1 MHNLIIMES
10 TFVDPQLPIYCA
22 LYYPTLQD
30 KGLPE
35 SDKVRMRENFKISV

>member
-10 TFVDPQLPIYCA
+10 TFVEPPLLTYIA
-22 LYYPTLQD
+22 LCYPTSQD

-35 SDKVRMRENFKISV
+35 SDKVRMKVYF